1 MRRFFIFT
9 LMENTSFLQA
19 LAVELMKKHQFKFD
33 DVKVILPNKRARV
46 FLLNELKSR
55 ADVPFFAPDII
66 SIEEFI
72 SEISGVM
79 TIDAVELLFVFYEVY
94 LKICEERAVKADTFD
109 IFSGWATMLLSDFNE
124 IDRYLLKPDYVFSYL
139 KNIEDIKH
147 WAVDIDQ
154 RTEMISNYL
163 HLWDLMPVYY
173 EKLTSYLLAQ
183 HLGYQ
188 GLVYRCAVDGIQ
200 KKTCLWKEK
209 TLYFAGF
216 NALNRAEEQIVQ
228 FLLNEGVARVF
239 WDIDRTF
246 LEDPYHEAGYF
257 AREIKKK
264 WSYYKTHAF
273 EGIIDEFKK
282 EKTIEIISTPKSV
295 GQAKIAG
302 NIVSEL
308 IKKGQ
313 DMHRTALVLGEEK
326 LLTPLLYALPKQV
339 GALNITMGYES
350 KANPVQLFLQKWFK
364 MHLNA
369 FNRDQERTIF
379 YHKEIEEV
387 LSHPLL
393 ASVGTTSKVIRHIH
407 KNNLTFFPFQY
418 LKHHFIADTDTVLQ
432 FICEPWPD
440 NVYTVVQ
447 RMLDILFMLKTY
459 LEKENDTVSLAFLFS
474 VYQTV
479 NKMKSYIETY
489 RSVAT
494 LEQLFVVYRQMT
506 DLTEVA
512 FEGEP
517 LQGLQIMGVLES
529 RVLDFETVII
539 TSVNEG
545 KFPSGKSNNS
555 FIPYDIKRELGLP
568 TYKEKDAIYTYHF
581 YHLLQRAKT
590 IYLIYNSDSEG
601 LDAGEKSRFITQLQL
616 EPQKKHQ
623 IKSSTYFAHI
633 PDSAYQPIEI
643 LKSVRLQAALKEV
656 ATGKGF
662 SPSALANY
670 LRNPVGFY
678 FQRILRIRDAEEVEE
693 NIALN
698 TLGTIIHNVLENLF
712 KPYVGL
718 VLEVEHFDEMLGK
731 MTHEIEEQFNE
742 VYAASGRKIGKNLL
756 AFEVAKRHVF
766 HFLQM
771 EKKAVVNGSHIQ
783 ILALETELKGQMES
797 ERLPYPVN
805 ISGVVDR
812 IEIRDGFLRII
823 DYKTGKV
830 EKRSVHIGVEE
841 NITSDLKYD
850 KIIQLLGYALMY
862 ESPFPDL
869 PLQVAIYSF
878 KNRKEG
884 YLLFSIKDAKKT
896 VTDTITPDIISGF
909 REQLIDLILEIL
921 NPSIPFKETV
931 N

>member
-9 LMENTSFLQA
+9 PMENTSFLQA
-19 LAVELMKKHQFKFD
+19 LALEIIKKHQFEFD

-46 FLLNELKSR
+46 FLLDELKSQ
-55 ADVPFFAPDII
+55 ADVPFFAPDIV
-66 SIEEFI
+66 SIEEFVT
-72 SEISGVM
+72 EVSGLM
-79 TIDAVELLFVFYEVY
+79 TIDAIELLFVFYEVY
-94 LKICEERAVKADTFD
+94 IKICQENAVKADAFD
-109 IFSGWATMLLSDFNE
+109 VFSGWANMLLGDFNE
-124 IDRYLLKPDYVFSYL
+124 IDRYLLKQDYVFSYL

-173 EKLTSYLLAQ
+173 ERLASRLLEQ

-188 GLVYRCAVDGIQ
+188 GLVYRRAVENIKEMPHFWKG
-200 KKTCLWKEK
+200 KTI
-209 TLYFAGF
+209 YFAGF
-216 NALNRAEEQIVQ
+216 NALNRAEEHIIQ
-228 FLLNEGVARVF
+228 FLLSEGSARVF

-257 AREIKKK
+257 AREIKKN
-264 WSYYKTHAF
+264 WAYYKTHPF
-273 EGIIDEFKK
+273 EWIIDEFKK

-295 GQAKIAG
+295 GQAKITG
-302 NIVSEL
+302 NILSGL
-308 IKKGQ
+308 IENGQ

-326 LLTPLLYALPKQV
+326 LLTPILYALPKQV

-350 KANPVQLFLQKWFK
+350 KSNPVQLFMQKWLK

-369 FNRDQERTIF
+369 YNRDKERAVF
-379 YHKEIEEV
+379 YHREIEEV

-393 ASVGTTSKVIRHIH
+393 ASVSGAGKLIQHIH
-407 KNNLTFFPFQY
+407 ENNLTFFSFQY
-418 LKHHFIADTDTVLQ
+418 LKQHFIASTDAVLWQ
-432 FICEPWPD
+432 VCEPLTND
-440 NVYTVVQ
+440 VCSVVQ
-447 RMLDILFMLKTY
+447 RMLDVLFVLKAY

-489 RSVAT
+489 PSIAT
-494 LEQLFVVYRQMT
+494 LEQLFAVYKQMI
-506 DLTEVA
+506 DLTEVS

-555 FIPYDIKRELGLP
+555 FIPYDVKRELGLP

-581 YHLLQRAKT
+581 YHLLQRAKR

-601 LDAGEKSRFITQLQL
+601 LDAGEKSCFITQLQL
-616 EPQKKHQ
+616 EPQKKHLL
-623 IKSSTYFAHI
+623 KSSTYFAHI
-633 PDSAYQPIEI
+633 PDTAYQPIEI
-643 LKSVRLQAALKEV
+643 LKSEQLQAALKEV

-678 FQRILRIRDAEEVEE
+678 FQRILRIRDREEVEE
-693 NIALN
+693 SIALN

-712 KPYVGL
+712 KPYVGI
-718 VLEVEHFDEMLGK
+718 VLEVAYFDEMLGK
-731 MTHEIEEQFNE
+731 MVVEIEKQFNE
-742 VYAASGRKIGKNLL
+742 VYAVSDKKLGKNLL
-756 AFEVAKRHVF
+756 AFEVAKRHIS
-766 HFLQM
+766 HFLKM
-771 EKKAVVNGSHIQ
+771 EKEAVVKGSSIQ
-783 ILALETELKGQMES
+783 ILALETELKGQLQS
-797 ERLPYPVN
+797 EKLPYPVN

-830 EKRSVHIGVEE
+830 EKRSVHIGLEE
-841 NITSDLKYD
+841 NIGSDLKYD

-862 ESPFPDL
+862 ENPFPDL

-884 YLLFSIKDAKKT
+884 YLLFSIKDEKKT
-896 VTDTITPDIISGF
+896 VTDSITPEIISGF

-921 NPSIPFKETV
+921 NPAVAFKEAAG
-931 N
+931 